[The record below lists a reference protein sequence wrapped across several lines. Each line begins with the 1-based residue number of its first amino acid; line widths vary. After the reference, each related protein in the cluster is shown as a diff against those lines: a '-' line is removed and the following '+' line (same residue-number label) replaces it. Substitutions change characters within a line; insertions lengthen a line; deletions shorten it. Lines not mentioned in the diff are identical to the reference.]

1 MKKVLTNKYF
11 IIAIAF
17 LIILLACFIFFK
29 KSKKMTNLEKIKVEE
44 TSNEIADYL
53 EEITE
58 HDDESGKYICFAIE
72 YLYNNTDKNVFS
84 ANEIIEVVNKYFDKE
99 YDIDAVASIG
109 ITPYMADKGIVFD
122 LSNASYTYN
131 KSNIK
136 SDIAKTKIVKFE
148 LKKIKKIN
156 NKKFEV
162 TFSKYVVDNPYKIL
176 NYYNDI
182 SLLNNKFKDNQNNVD
197 TKAIS
202 DYLKGK
208 AKAKEVK
215 KMITKDNIS
224 KIGKVDNDVIV
235 EFAVK
240 DNKLIIE
247 KIK

>member
-11 IIAIAF
+11 IIAIVF
-17 LIILLACFIFFK
+17 LIMLLACFIFFR
-29 KSKKMTNLEKIKVEE
+29 KSKKMTNLERIKVEE

-53 EEITE
+53 DEITE

-84 ANEIIEVVNKYFDKE
+84 ADEIIEIVNKYFDKE
-99 YDIDAVASIG
+99 YDIETIAGIG

-136 SDIAKTKIVKFE
+136 SDIAKTTIVKFE
-148 LKKIKKIN
+148 LKKVKKIN
-156 NKKFEV
+156 NKSFEA
-162 TFSKYVVDNPYKIL
+162 TFSKYVVTNPYKIL
-176 NYYNDI
+176 NYYNDEDLFKKKMN
-182 SLLNNKFKDNQNNVD
+182 SDSKGNDNKV
-197 TKAIS
+197 IS

-208 AKAKEVK
+208 AKVKEVK

-224 KIGKVDNDVIV
+224 KIGKIDSDVTIKYV
-235 EFAVK
+235 VK
-240 DNKLIIE
+240 DNKLKIE